1 MVSVQKYDYH
11 MSSQETQILIVE
23 DEALIAQDISLT
35 LKNAG
40 YSVSGVAHSA
50 NDAIGMLKKS
60 PRALALLDIQIKG
73 SIDGLMLANIINQEF
88 NIPFI
93 FLTSYT
99 DDQTLARVKELKAAG
114 FIVKPFDP
122 KELCTNIELAIERYK
137 NEKGEPTDWG
147 TPDTNYFFVKRE
159 GSLIKLCVDEILYA
173 QAFDNY
179 CNVITADDK
188 YLITHTLK
196 SVEEKLEKHN
206 FFRVHRSFLINLSNI
221 DVITD
226 DHVIIH
232 NLNIPIGRSAK
243 GELMQKI
250 SLL

>member
-1 MVSVQKYDYH
+1 
-11 MSSQETQILIVE
+11 MSTDETQILIVE
-23 DEALIAQDISLT
+23 DEALIAHDISFT

-40 YSVSGVAHSA
+40 YSISGIAHSA
-50 NDAIGMLKKS
+50 NDAISMMKKA
-60 PRALALLDIQIKG
+60 PPALALLDIHIKG

-99 DDQTLARVKELKAAG
+99 DDKTLARVKELKAAG
-114 FIVKPFDP
+114 FIVKPFDA

-137 NEKGEPTDWG
+137 SEKATPTDWG
-147 TPDTNYFFVKRE
+147 NVDNNYFFVKRSN
-159 GSLIKLCVDEILYA
+159 SLIKLCVDDILYA

-179 CNVITADDK
+179 CNVITKEEK

-196 SVEEKLEKHN
+196 SVEEKLEKYN
-206 FFRVHRSFLINLSNI
+206 FFRIHRSFLVNLPAIEVISEDNVMI
-221 DVITD
+221 GDVS
-226 DHVIIH
+226 
-232 NLNIPIGRSAK
+232 IPIGRSAK
-243 GELMQKI
+243 ADLMQRI